1 MQTFDTLK
9 SDLDLAG
16 LTIRCHEGGTEVL
29 IVQIRSFSL
38 RARPQVALG
47 KLGNETK
54 FEATVA
60 PPGTA
65 VLLPM
70 DGESLVRGPWKGLS
84 DLSIRINDGKSVIH
98 GVVALEGLPAA
109 FKVLEANCTVQ

>member
-1 MQTFDTLK
+1 M
-9 SDLDLAG
+9 
-16 LTIRCHEGGTEVL
+16 
-29 IVQIRSFSL
+29 RSSSL
-38 RARPQVALG
+38 RERHQVALG
-47 KLGNETK
+47 KSGNETK

-70 DGESLVRGPWKGLS
+70 GGASLVRGPWKGLS
-84 DLSIRINDGKSVIH
+84 DLSIRINDGKSVIY

-109 FKVLEANCTVQ
+109 FKVLRTNCTV